1 MSKIK
6 LSTVV
11 PVDLLLHAP
20 YSLSRLDG
28 GKLKDTDV
36 IPVPC
41 IKGYFQ
47 QLKDLVLS
55 GEIHQV
61 VDSYYLVP
69 SQESPR
75 KPKLPS
81 LPIEHDITMDELK
94 ALHLPQHYPQLQ
106 T

>member
-1 MSKIK
+1 MIK

-11 PVDLLLHAP
+11 PVELLLHAP

-28 GKLKDTDV
+28 GALKETDI

-41 IKGYFQ
+41 IRGYFQ

-61 VDSYYLVP
+61 VDSFYLVP

-75 KPKLPS
+75 KPRLPS
-81 LPIEHDITMDELK
+81 LAIEYDITIDELK
-94 ALHLPQHYPQLQ
+94 ARHLPSHPIN
-106 T
+106 TKE